1 MSTFKIKT
9 MKNIVTKL
17 IENLQEKKR
26 QTLMVSDTI
35 IDIQKRERTTQ
46 HNTTRSIVAVML
58 VCELPLQNK
67 IQVENRRT
75 FLYYILLIIINKTMK
90 PPNKN
95 LQTSRLQFQFFEEK
109 DAGWFRTLKHLT

>member
-46 HNTTRSIVAVML
+46 HNQIHRCSNVSMQTST
-58 VCELPLQNK
+58 PKQNTSGK
-67 IQVENRRT
+67 QKN
-75 FLYYILLIIINKTMK
+75 LLILYPAHNHK
-90 PPNKN
+90 
-95 LQTSRLQFQFFEEK
+95 
-109 DAGWFRTLKHLT
+109 

>member
-17 IENLQEKKR
+17 IENLQEKKQ

-35 IDIQKRERTTQ
+35 IDIQKREREQ

-67 IQVENRRT
+67 REVKNRRT
-75 FLYYILLIIINKTMK
+75 F
-90 PPNKN
+90 
-95 LQTSRLQFQFFEEK
+95 
-109 DAGWFRTLKHLT
+109 